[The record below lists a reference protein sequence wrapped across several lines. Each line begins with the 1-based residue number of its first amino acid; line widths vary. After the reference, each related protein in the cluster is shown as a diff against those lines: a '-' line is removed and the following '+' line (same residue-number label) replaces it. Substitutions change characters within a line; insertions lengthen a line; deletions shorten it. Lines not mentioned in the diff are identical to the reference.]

1 MKKFFVVLILT
12 LGWVISFAQGERGY
26 ISKGD
31 KFFESKKY
39 LKALENY
46 ELALKENN
54 KNPHTLTRIG
64 LCHFERNEYRS
75 ALPFLREGV
84 QLTPKPEKEILFIL
98 ARTYQ
103 YNHSFDKAIE
113 FYNLSDPGKQR
124 AKLISKMVKE
134 CQYGKEF
141 LMKPVEATV
150 TNMGPTVNSPYPDY
164 LPQITADRMVM
175 YFTSRRSGGTGN
187 KVDGE
192 GDYFEDVYVTFN
204 KGGVW
209 ATPANVGSP
218 VNTDGHD
225 ACIGISDDGQTM
237 FTYQG
242 INGGDIFISELKGD
256 KWSKPAPISVNTEN
270 FESSACLS
278 PDGRTLY
285 FVRKIGEGSRDIMF
299 SKKTSGGNWSKPQP
313 VTFNTA
319 FDEDAPFIHPDGKT
333 LFFSSKGHNSMG
345 GYDIFKTVY
354 GPQGWSTPENLGY
367 PINTALDDIYFVLS
381 ADGKYGYYASER
393 ESGYGK
399 QDLYS
404 VRMPPSYHKPE
415 LTMLKGTVK
424 DAVSGQPLEASITIT
439 DNVTNEVVAN
449 FKSNEKSGE
458 YLLSLP
464 CGRNY
469 GIAIEK
475 AGHLFHSENVSLSPC
490 DFKEVVKEIKLVNA
504 TPGSVVT
511 LNNIFFDSG
520 KPDLRPESTSELL
533 RLVQSLKNNP
543 KIKIEISG
551 HTDNVGDPKANQL
564 LSEKRAQTV
573 VAFLVSKGAES
584 RRLKAKGYGSSQSIA
599 SNDTPEGRQQ
609 NRRTEFK
616 VLE

>member
-1 MKKFFVVLILT
+1 MKFSILGLFFFLAQIVF
-12 LGWVISFAQGERGY
+12 GQGEKGF

-31 KFFESKKY
+31 KFFENKKY

-46 ELALKENN
+46 ELAYKENE

-75 ALPFLREGV
+75 ALQYLRDGI
-84 QLTPKPEKEILFIL
+84 QLTPKPDKEILFKM
-98 ARTYQ
+98 ARTYHF
-103 YNHSFDKAIE
+103 NHSFDKAIE
-113 FYNLSDPGKQR
+113 YYNRSDPGKQN
-124 AKLISKMVKE
+124 AKHISKLVNE
-134 CQYGKEF
+134 CQYGKE
-141 LMKPVEATV
+141 LIVKPVESTV
-150 TNMGPTVNSPYPDY
+150 TNMGPTVNSPFHDY

-175 YFTSRRSGGTGN
+175 YFTSRRRGSTGN
-187 KVDGE
+187 KVDSE
-192 GDYFEDVYVTFN
+192 GDSFEDVYVTYN
-204 KGGVW
+204 KGGTW
-209 ATPANVGSP
+209 ASPANVGSP
-218 VNTDGHD
+218 INTDGHD

-242 INGGDIFISELKGD
+242 INGGDIFISELKGE
-256 KWSKPAPISVNTEN
+256 KWSKPEPISVNTEH

-285 FVRKIGEGSRDIMF
+285 FVRKIEGTSRDIMF
-299 SKKTSGGNWSKPQP
+299 AKKTSGGKWSKPQP
-313 VTFNTA
+313 LPINTG
-319 FDEDAPFIHPDGKT
+319 FDEDAPFMHPDGKT
-333 LFFSSKGHNSMG
+333 LFFSSKGHTSMG

-381 ADGKYGYYASER
+381 ADGKYGYYASEK
-393 ESGYGK
+393 ESGYGM

-404 VRMPPSYHKPE
+404 VRMPPSYHKPQ
-415 LTMLKGTVK
+415 LTMLKGKVK
-424 DAVSGQPLEASITIT
+424 DAVTNEPLEATITIT
-439 DNVTNEVVAN
+439 DNLTNEVVAQ
-449 FKSNEKSGE
+449 FRSNETSGE
-458 YLLSLP
+458 YLLPLP
-464 CGRNY
+464 CGKNY

-504 TPGSVVT
+504 TPGSKVT

-520 KPDLRPESTSELL
+520 KPDLRPESTAELM
-533 RLVQSLKNNP
+533 RLVNALKNNP

-551 HTDNVGDPKANQL
+551 HTDNLGDAKANQL
-564 LSEKRAQTV
+564 LSEKRAQSV
-573 VAFLVSKGAES
+573 VTFLVSKGADAK
-584 RRLKAKGYGSSQSIA
+584 RLKSKGYGSSQPVA
-599 SNDTPEGRQQ
+599 TNDTEAGRQE

-616 VLE
+616 VLD